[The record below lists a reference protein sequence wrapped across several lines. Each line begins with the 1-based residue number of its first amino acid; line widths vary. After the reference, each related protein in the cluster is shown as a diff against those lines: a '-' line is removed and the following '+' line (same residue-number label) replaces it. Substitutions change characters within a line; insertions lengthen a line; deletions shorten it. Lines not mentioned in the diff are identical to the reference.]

1 MSARLNV
8 LMRRVR
14 GLAAPSARPP
24 EHEVDEHLATA
35 LLLAELARADNQV
48 EASEREAIESL
59 LAEHFE
65 LAPEE
70 VQSLMQKASARDESA
85 ISLYDYV
92 KSLNERL
99 DYPGR
104 CQMMEML
111 WQVAW
116 ADGHLD
122 GKEEHRLR
130 KIAGLLYVSDKDF
143 IRGKLKVMEA
153 GAPDS
158 A

>member
-1 MSARLNV
+1 M

-14 GLAAPSARPP
+14 QFAAPSTRPP
-24 EHEVDEHLATA
+24 EHEVDEPLATA
-35 LLLAELARADNQV
+35 LLLAELARADNKM
-48 EASEREAIESL
+48 EASESETIETL
-59 LAEHFE
+59 LAERFE
-65 LAPEE
+65 LEPAE
-70 VQSLMQKASARDESA
+70 VQALMDKAATHDEAA

-92 KSLNERL
+92 KSLNQRL

-104 CQMMEML
+104 CQMIEML

-122 GKEEHRLR
+122 SDEEYRLR
-130 KIAGLLYVSDKDF
+130 KIAGLLYVADEDF
-143 IRGKLKVMEA
+143 IRAKLKVMNQ
-153 GAPDS
+153 AP